1 MQKRLE
7 NPVTIVMTFL
17 MLCAVPGRCGAL
29 RIMLSDQGQ
38 EWKEVVVSF
47 DEWTKGDLKKT
58 CVSVLYRCC
67 YRCALLST
75 SLLFILQSRLNIIW
89 SCNSE

>member
-29 RIMLSDQGQ
+29 RIMLSDQAQ
-38 EWKEVVVSF
+38 EWKDVFVTY
-47 DEWTKGDLKKT
+47 DEGRHKENLCECLKANDVT
-58 CVSVLYRCC
+58 DIH
-67 YRCALLST
+67 
-75 SLLFILQSRLNIIW
+75 F
-89 SCNSE
+89 